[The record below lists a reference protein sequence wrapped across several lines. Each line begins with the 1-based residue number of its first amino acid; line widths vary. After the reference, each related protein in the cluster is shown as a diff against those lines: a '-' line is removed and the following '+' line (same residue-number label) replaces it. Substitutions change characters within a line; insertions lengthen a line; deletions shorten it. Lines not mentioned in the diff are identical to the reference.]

1 MRGRTVLF
9 GDVLS
14 ALISTFQRKSS
25 LLPMGKYIFTARM
38 LSPSFNRAHPKQSLW
53 RRSKSGLAFGWCA
66 RGPSSKAHHHK
77 SRVLTWIWLDT
88 INYCYSE
95 ETRVNWWRTT
105 FKLKDKNLSVPFPL
119 FVPITSPVFLVEAIL
134 NQPWIFPGILCYK
147 TKEHSLFRLI
157 PTLSLNYKSFHY
169 IIILM
174 FHLRD

>member
-88 INYCYSE
+88 INYCSIVIQ
-95 ETRVNWWRTT
+95 R
-105 FKLKDKNLSVPFPL
+105 KLELIDEGRLSSL
-119 FVPITSPVFLVEAIL
+119 
-134 NQPWIFPGILCYK
+134 K
-147 TKEHSLFRLI
+147 TKTLAF
-157 PTLSLNYKSFHY
+157 LSLYLSDNISRFPCGSHIKSAMNLPGDFVLQNEGTFS
-169 IIILM
+169 ISINTNIKSKL
-174 FHLRD
+174 